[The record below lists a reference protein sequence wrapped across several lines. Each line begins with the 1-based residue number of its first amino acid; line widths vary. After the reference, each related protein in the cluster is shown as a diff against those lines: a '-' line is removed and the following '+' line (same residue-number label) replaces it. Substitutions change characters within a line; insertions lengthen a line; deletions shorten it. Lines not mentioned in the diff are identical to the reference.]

1 MSEKLVEDNSQINVT
16 NKNDTPRSK
25 KNIYQVKNCL
35 KKLLKHEIREI
46 KAKDYIDAYL
56 RLLEKQNNKLLEDPF
71 INNHSLKS
79 SKNNQLFKNLENN
92 KNKKIIWRNH
102 SQYNIY
108 PMNKSKAKC
117 NISNYSKTLSNKNS
131 PISKKKTILVKPNS
145 MKNTNNS
152 NNSYFKSTFWE
163 DYDFFKTNNIK
174 NNEGKKPKVQ
184 KYIKRNT
191 YQNNNNYNSNN
202 DDKFLLTYYLR
213 VLNRRKK
220 KTENYTNE
228 EEKNDKNNLE
238 IIYNILDHIYNRYDL
253 IKKNLEDEN
262 IPDFYKRLIVQDK
275 IKKNNLLEKT
285 FILNYKESKKIREPQ
300 LSYRSRQICKNS
312 INYEPIDK
320 RLDKIINK
328 KEKDIEK
335 IKNNIEKKNNK
346 NNKNIGRTNSWK
358 KTEEW
363 LINME
368 NWNTNKTLKIK
379 RKKEEKEKQDINNS
393 KYNFKP
399 NINKNA
405 HLKKED
411 EGIIFSDRLY
421 SEYFTLRQK
430 IEDKIEKQ
438 QSNFTFR
445 PKINKIA
452 K

>member
-1 MSEKLVEDNSQINVT
+1 MSEKLVEDNSRINVT
-16 NKNDTPRSK
+16 NKNHTPRSK
-25 KNIYQVKNCL
+25 KIIYQEKNCL
-35 KKLLKHEIREI
+35 KKLLNNEIREI
-46 KAKDYIDAYL
+46 KAKDYIDIYL
-56 RLLEKQNNKLLEDPF
+56 RLFEKQYRKLLLDPF

-79 SKNNQLFKNLENN
+79 SKNNQLVKNLESN

-131 PISKKKTILVKPNS
+131 PISKKRTFLVKQNS

-152 NNSYFKSTFWE
+152 NNSYFKSTYWE

-174 NNEGKKPKVQ
+174 NNEGKKPKMQ
-184 KYIKRNT
+184 RCIKRNT
-191 YQNNNNYNSNN
+191 NQINNNYNSNN
-202 DDKFLLTYYLR
+202 EDKFLLTYYLR

-220 KTENYTNE
+220 KRENYTNE
-228 EEKNDKNNLE
+228 KEKNDKNNLE
-238 IIYNILDHIYNRYDL
+238 IIYNILDHIYNGYDL

-262 IPDFYKRLIVQDK
+262 IPYFYKRLIVQDK
-275 IKKNNLLEKT
+275 MKKNNLLEKS

-335 IKNNIEKKNNK
+335 IKNNIKKK
-346 NNKNIGRTNSWK
+346 KSNKNIGRTNSWK

-363 LINME
+363 LINIE

-379 RKKEEKEKQDINNS
+379 RKKEEKEKQDIDNS

-411 EGIIFSDRLY
+411 EGISFSDRLY
-421 SEYFTLRQK
+421 SNFFVLRRKKQNMMNK
-430 IEDKIEKQ
+430 IKN
-438 QSNFTFR
+438 SFPFR
-445 PKINKIA
+445 PKINKYI

>member
-1 MSEKLVEDNSQINVT
+1 MSEKLVEENSQINAT
-16 NKNDTPRSK
+16 NKNYSQRSK
-25 KNIYQVKNCL
+25 KNIYQEKNCL

-56 RLLEKQNNKLLEDPF
+56 SLLEKQYNKLLLDPF

-79 SKNNQLFKNLENN
+79 SKNDQLIKNLESN

-117 NISNYSKTLSNKNS
+117 NISNYSKNLSNKNS
-131 PISKKKTILVKPNS
+131 SISKKKIFLVKPNS

-152 NNSYFKSTFWE
+152 NNSYFKSTYWE
-163 DYDFFKTNNIK
+163 NYDFFKTNTIK
-174 NNEGKKPKVQ
+174 NNEGKKSKIQ

-191 YQNNNNYNSNN
+191 NQNDNDYNSNN
-202 DDKFLLTYYLR
+202 EDKFLLSYYLR
-213 VLNRRKK
+213 VLNRKK
-220 KTENYTNE
+220 IKRENYTNE

-238 IIYNILDHIYNRYDL
+238 IIYNILDHIYNGYDL

-285 FILNYKESKKIREPQ
+285 FILNYKESKTIREPQ
-300 LSYRSRQICKNS
+300 LSYRSRQICKNN
-312 INYEPIDK
+312 INYEPIDR

-335 IKNNIEKKNNK
+335 IKNNIEKKK
-346 NNKNIGRTNSWK
+346 QNNKNIGRTNSWK

-379 RKKEEKEKQDINNS
+379 RKKEEKEKQDIDNS

-411 EGIIFSDRLY
+411 QGISFSDR
-421 SEYFTLRQK
+421 
-430 IEDKIEKQ
+430 
-438 QSNFTFR
+438 
-445 PKINKIA
+445 
-452 K
+452 